1 MSEGICVAVIDDTPS
16 VLQIT
21 ALMLEDAGF
30 QARTYGNASLFI
42 DSLQNEQPS
51 LALLDLMMPG
61 MNGIECL
68 ERLSTLG
75 VVFPVLMYTSF
86 DDAQCREKA
95 LALGAK
101 AYVLKDELLSRTE
114 EIISEYVC
122 SSA

>member
-1 MSEGICVAVIDDTPS
+1 MPEAIHIAVIDDTPS

-21 ALMLEDAGF
+21 ALMLEDVGF
-30 QARTYGNASLFI
+30 QAKTYSNASLFMN
-42 DSLQNEQPS
+42 SLQHEWPS

-68 ERLSTLG
+68 ERLSVLG
-75 VVFPVLMYTSF
+75 VAFPVLIYTAF

-114 EIISEYVC
+114 EIVSQYVC
-122 SSA
+122 PSV

>member
-1 MSEGICVAVIDDTPS
+1 MPEAICIAVIDDTPS
-16 VLQIT
+16 VLRIT

-30 QARTYGNASLFI
+30 QAKTYSNALLFI
-42 DSLQNEQPS
+42 NSLQYERPS

-68 ERLSTLG
+68 ERLSAMGLA
-75 VVFPVLMYTSF
+75 FPVLIHTSI
-86 DDAQCREKA
+86 DDAQYREKA

-114 EIISEYVC
+114 ELIGQYVC